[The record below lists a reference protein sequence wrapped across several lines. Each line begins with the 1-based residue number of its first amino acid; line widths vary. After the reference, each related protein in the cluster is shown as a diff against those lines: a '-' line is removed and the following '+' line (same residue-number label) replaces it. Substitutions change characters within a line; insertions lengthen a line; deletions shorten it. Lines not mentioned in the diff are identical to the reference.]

1 MATWDCSVGS
11 LGTSL
16 GRRLTGEKA
25 VHEFEKQE
33 DLKGIDRILDVLSW
47 LIWQTGYSDEVVE
60 DKISCSC
67 E

>member
-1 MATWDCSVGS
+1 M
-11 LGTSL
+11 
-16 GRRLTGEKA
+16 
-25 VHEFEKQE
+25 HEFEKQE

-60 DKISCSC
+60 DKISCSW